1 MTRSLKI
8 TARFPLGVYLG
19 HKPDGS
25 ADTLPDPARLHAA
38 LLNSAAQGTHA
49 VQGEQGLEP
58 SETSLKALMWLEENQ
73 PDGIEI
79 PEYMPVYKDAR
90 RFMHREVAQAK
101 KKRQTEKRTISE
113 GTAVSGKIGWVWNQ
127 VPNDIADTV
136 EQLCDDVPHLGES
149 TSVAVLAPG
158 DVNPNLNL
166 DLQGSP
172 LESGGTMLRVPA
184 IGRTNALL
192 EMYRNNN
199 SRKFPTVASDK
210 PKEEEK
216 PENLP
221 VTHECLT
228 QVMYSTPEPE
238 YPEVPWSRVGLL
250 EIEGEELPP
259 EEHVALCVALH
270 RAIIAGIGYGASSFF
285 TGKYPRGA
293 EVPANRL
300 AFHYIP
306 AHYIQHLGIKNSV
319 IAIMVPENTSPEDLI
334 QLGRSLNAVPYLWGR
349 TFGKRKVYF
358 GGQVI
363 NAHEFWPA
371 VHAGY
376 KRLWKPLTAIV
387 PETRPVKKKDGGARW
402 TLADS
407 GLLSIAYVWRDK
419 FNTFAR
425 GEQRYL
431 ELRNQVKEQS
441 DAQVYQARTIHTR
454 PTVYV
459 HKVPQNV
466 MPQPWQGVLSLGNLA
481 NDRTIIALGQSRH
494 LGAGLLVPY
503 DVPEEEFIYLQQA
516 YKERKNDQ

>member
-1 MTRSLKI
+1 MQELGI
-8 TARFPLGVYLG
+8 IARFPLGVYTG
-19 HKPDGS
+19 HKRDGS

-49 VQGEQGLEP
+49 VLGEQGLEP
-58 SETSLKALMWLEENQ
+58 SETSLKALMWLEKNP

-90 RFMHREVAQAK
+90 RFMYREVAPAK
-101 KKRQTEKRTISE
+101 KKRKTEKRTISE
-113 GTAVSGKIGWVWNQ
+113 GTAVSGKIGWVWKQ
-127 VPNDIADTV
+127 VPDDIANTL
-136 EQLCDDVPHLGES
+136 EQLCDDVPYLGES

-199 SRKFPTVASDK
+199 PTVENDK

-228 QVMYSTPEPE
+228 QVKYSTPEPE
-238 YPEVPWSRVGLL
+238 YPEVPWSRALLL
-250 EIEGEELPP
+250 EIEGEELSP

-349 TFGKRKVYF
+349 TFGKRKLYF

-371 VHAGY
+371 VQPGY
-376 KRLWKPLTAIV
+376 RRLWKPLTAIV

-419 FNTFAR
+419 FNTAAR

-431 ELRNQVKEQS
+431 ELRNQVEEQS
-441 DAQVYQARTIHTR
+441 DAQVYHARTIHTR
-454 PTVYV
+454 PTAYV

-466 MPQPWQGVLSLGNLA
+466 MPQPWRGVLSLGNLT

-503 DVPEEEFIYLQQA
+503 DVPKEEFIYLQQA

>member
-1 MTRSLKI
+1 MQELGI
-8 TARFPLGVYLG
+8 IARFPLGVYTG
-19 HKPDGS
+19 HKRDGS

-49 VQGEQGLEP
+49 VLGEQGLEP
-58 SETSLKALMWLEENQ
+58 SETSLKALMWLEKNP

-90 RFMHREVAQAK
+90 RFMYREVAPAK
-101 KKRQTEKRTISE
+101 KKRKTEKRTISE
-113 GTAVSGKIGWVWNQ
+113 GTAVSGKIGWVWKQ
-127 VPNDIADTV
+127 VPDDIANTL
-136 EQLCDDVPHLGES
+136 EQLCDDVPYLGES

-199 SRKFPTVASDK
+199 PTVENDK

-228 QVMYSTPEPE
+228 QVKYSTPEPE
-238 YPEVPWSRVGLL
+238 YPEVPWSRALLL
-250 EIEGEELPP
+250 EIEGEELSP

-319 IAIMVPENTSPEDLI
+319 IAIMIPENTSPEDLI

-358 GGQVI
+358 GGQII

-371 VHAGY
+371 VQPGY
-376 KRLWKPLTAIV
+376 RRLWKPLTAIV
-387 PETRPVKKKDGGARW
+387 PETRPVKKRDGGPRW

-419 FNTFAR
+419 FNTAAR

-431 ELRNQVKEQS
+431 ELRSQVEEQS
-441 DAQVYQARTIHTR
+441 DAQVYHARTIHTR
-454 PTVYV
+454 PTAYV

-466 MPQPWQGVLSLGNLA
+466 MPQSWHGVLSLGNLT

-503 DVPEEEFIYLQQA
+503 DVLEEEFIYLQQA

>member
-1 MTRSLKI
+1 MQELGI
-8 TARFPLGVYLG
+8 IARFPLGVYTG
-19 HKPDGS
+19 HKRDGS

-49 VQGEQGLEP
+49 VLGEQGLEP
-58 SETSLKALMWLEENQ
+58 SETSLKALMWLEKN
-73 PDGIEI
+73 PPNGIEI

-90 RFMHREVAQAK
+90 RFMYREVAPAK
-101 KKRQTEKRTISE
+101 KKRKTEKRTISE

-127 VPNDIADTV
+127 VPNDIANTL
-136 EQLCDDVPHLGES
+136 EQLCDDVPYLGES
-149 TSVAVLAPG
+149 TSVTVLGSG
-158 DVNPNLNL
+158 DVSPNLIL
-166 DLQGSP
+166 DLQGNP
-172 LESGGTMLRVPA
+172 LEAVGTMLRIPA
-184 IGRTNALL
+184 PGRTDALI
-192 EMYRNNN
+192 ETYRENNPY
-199 SRKFPTVASDK
+199 KVPPVGKDK
-210 PKEEEK
+210 PKK
-216 PENLP
+216 KS
-221 VTHECLT
+221 VTYECLT
-228 QVMYSTPEPE
+228 QVMYSTPELE
-238 YPEVPWSRVGLL
+238 YPEVPWSRVVLL
-250 EIEGEELPP
+250 EIKGEELSP

-306 AHYIQHLGIKNSV
+306 VHYIQHLGIKNSV
-319 IAIMVPENTSPEDLI
+319 IAIMVPESASPEDLI

-371 VHAGY
+371 VQPDY
-376 KRLWKPLTAIV
+376 RRLWKPLTAIV

-419 FNTFAR
+419 FNTVAR

-431 ELRNQVKEQS
+431 ELRNQVEEQS
-441 DAQVYQARTIHTR
+441 DAQVYHARTIHTR
-454 PTVYV
+454 PTAYV

-466 MPQPWQGVLSLGNLA
+466 MPQPWGGVLSLGNLT

>member
-1 MTRSLKI
+1 MQELGI
-8 TARFPLGVYLG
+8 IARFPLGVYTG
-19 HKPDGS
+19 HKRDGS
-25 ADTLPDPARLHAA
+25 ADTLPDPVRLHAA

-49 VQGEQGLEP
+49 VLGEQGLEP
-58 SETSLKALMWLEENQ
+58 SETSLKALMWLEKNP

-90 RFMHREVAQAK
+90 RFMYREVAPAK
-101 KKRQTEKRTISE
+101 KKRKTEKRTISE
-113 GTAVSGKIGWVWNQ
+113 GTAVSGKIGWVWKQ
-127 VPNDIADTV
+127 VPDDIANTL
-136 EQLCDDVPHLGES
+136 EQLCDDVPYLGES
-149 TSVAVLAPG
+149 TSVTVLGSG
-158 DVNPNLNL
+158 DVSPNLIL
-166 DLQGSP
+166 DLQGNP
-172 LESGGTMLRVPA
+172 LEAVGTMLRIPA
-184 IGRTNALL
+184 PGRTDALI
-192 EMYRNNN
+192 ETYR
-199 SRKFPTVASDK
+199 
-210 PKEEEK
+210 
-216 PENLP
+216 ENKL
-221 VTHECLT
+221 VTYECLT
-228 QVMYSTPEPE
+228 QVMYSTPEPK
-238 YPEVPWSRVGLL
+238 YPEVPWNRVILL
-250 EIEGEELPP
+250 EIEGEELSP

-319 IAIMVPENTSPEDLI
+319 IAIMIPENTSPEDLI

-358 GGQVI
+358 GGQII

-371 VHAGY
+371 VQPGY
-376 KRLWKPLTAIV
+376 RRLWKPLTAIV

-419 FNTFAR
+419 FNTAAR

-431 ELRNQVKEQS
+431 ELRNQVEEQS
-441 DAQVYQARTIHTR
+441 DAQVYHARTIHTR
-454 PTVYV
+454 PTAYV

-466 MPQPWQGVLSLGNLA
+466 MPQPWRGVLSLGNLT

>member
-1 MTRSLKI
+1 MQELGI
-8 TARFPLGVYLG
+8 IARFPLGVYTG
-19 HKPDGS
+19 HKRDGS

-49 VQGEQGLEP
+49 VLGEQGLEP
-58 SETSLKALMWLEENQ
+58 SETSLKALMWLEKNP

-90 RFMHREVAQAK
+90 RFMYREVAPAK
-101 KKRQTEKRTISE
+101 KKRKTEKRTISE
-113 GTAVSGKIGWVWNQ
+113 GTAVSGKIGWVWKQ
-127 VPNDIADTV
+127 VPDDIANTL
-136 EQLCDDVPHLGES
+136 EQLCDDVPYLGES

-199 SRKFPTVASDK
+199 PTVENDK

-228 QVMYSTPEPE
+228 QVKYSTPEPE
-238 YPEVPWSRVGLL
+238 YPEVPWSRALLL
-250 EIEGEELPP
+250 EIEGEELFP

-319 IAIMVPENTSPEDLI
+319 IAIMIPENTSPEDLI

-358 GGQVI
+358 GGQII

-371 VHAGY
+371 VQPGY
-376 KRLWKPLTAIV
+376 RRLWKPLTAIV
-387 PETRPVKKKDGGARW
+387 PETRPVKKRDGGPRW

-419 FNTFAR
+419 FNTAAR

-431 ELRNQVKEQS
+431 ELRSQVEEQS
-441 DAQVYQARTIHTR
+441 DAQVYHARTIHTR
-454 PTVYV
+454 PTAYV

-466 MPQPWQGVLSLGNLA
+466 MPQPWHGVLSLGNLT

-503 DVPEEEFIYLQQA
+503 DVLEEEFIYLQQA

>member
-1 MTRSLKI
+1 MQELGI
-8 TARFPLGVYLG
+8 IARFPLGVYTG
-19 HKPDGS
+19 HKRDGS
-25 ADTLPDPARLHAA
+25 ADTLPDPVRLHAA

-49 VQGEQGLEP
+49 VLGEQGLEP
-58 SETSLKALMWLEENQ
+58 SETSLKALMWLEKNP

-90 RFMHREVAQAK
+90 RFMYREVAPAK
-101 KKRQTEKRTISE
+101 KKRKTEKRTISE
-113 GTAVSGKIGWVWNQ
+113 GTAVSGKIGWVWKQ
-127 VPNDIADTV
+127 VPDDIANTL
-136 EQLCDDVPHLGES
+136 EQLCDDVPYLGES
-149 TSVAVLAPG
+149 TSVTVLGSG
-158 DVNPNLNL
+158 DVSPNLIL
-166 DLQGSP
+166 DLQGNP
-172 LESGGTMLRVPA
+172 LEAVGTMLRIPA
-184 IGRTNALL
+184 PGRTDALI
-192 EMYRNNN
+192 ETYR
-199 SRKFPTVASDK
+199 
-210 PKEEEK
+210 
-216 PENLP
+216 ENKL
-221 VTHECLT
+221 VTYECLT
-228 QVMYSTPEPE
+228 QVMYSTPEPK
-238 YPEVPWSRVGLL
+238 YPEVPWNRVILL
-250 EIEGEELPP
+250 EIEGEELSP

-319 IAIMVPENTSPEDLI
+319 IAIMIPENTSPEDLI

-349 TFGKRKVYF
+349 TFGKRKLYF

-371 VHAGY
+371 VQPGY
-376 KRLWKPLTAIV
+376 RRLWKPLTAIV

-419 FNTFAR
+419 FNTAAR

-431 ELRNQVKEQS
+431 ELRNQVEEQS
-441 DAQVYQARTIHTR
+441 DAQVYHARTIHTR
-454 PTVYV
+454 PTAYV

-466 MPQPWQGVLSLGNLA
+466 MPQPWRGVLSLGNLT

>member
-1 MTRSLKI
+1 
-8 TARFPLGVYLG
+8 
-19 HKPDGS
+19 
-25 ADTLPDPARLHAA
+25 
-38 LLNSAAQGTHA
+38 
-49 VQGEQGLEP
+49 
-58 SETSLKALMWLEENQ
+58 
-73 PDGIEI
+73 
-79 PEYMPVYKDAR
+79 
-90 RFMHREVAQAK
+90 
-101 KKRQTEKRTISE
+101 
-113 GTAVSGKIGWVWNQ
+113 
-127 VPNDIADTV
+127 
-136 EQLCDDVPHLGES
+136 
-149 TSVAVLAPG
+149 
-158 DVNPNLNL
+158 
-166 DLQGSP
+166 
-172 LESGGTMLRVPA
+172 MLRVPA
-184 IGRTNALL
+184 VGRTNALL
-192 EMYRNNN
+192 KMYRNNN
-199 SRKFPTVASDK
+199 PRKFPTVASDK

-228 QVMYSTPEPE
+228 QVKYSTPEPK
-238 YPEVPWSRVGLL
+238 YPKVPWNRVILL

-270 RAIIAGIGYGASSFF
+270 RAVIAGIGYGASSFF

-293 EVPANRL
+293 EIPANRL
-300 AFHYIP
+300 AFQYIP
-306 AHYIQHLGIKNSV
+306 ADYIQHLGIKNSA
-319 IAIMVPENTSPEDLI
+319 IAIMVPESASPEDLI
-334 QLGRSLNAVPYLWGR
+334 QLGRSLNAVPHLWGR

-371 VHAGY
+371 VQPGY
-376 KRLWKPLTAIV
+376 RRLWKPLTAIV

-419 FNTFAR
+419 FNTAAR

-441 DAQVYQARTIHTR
+441 DAQVYHARTIHTR
-454 PTVYV
+454 PTAYV

-466 MPQPWQGVLSLGNLA
+466 MPQPWRGVLSLGNLT

>member
-1 MTRSLKI
+1 MTRILKI

-19 HKPDGS
+19 HKRDGS

-49 VQGEQGLEP
+49 VQGDNGLEP
-58 SETSLKALMWLEENQ
+58 SETSLKALIWLEQNQ

-127 VPNDIADTV
+127 VPDNIADTV
-136 EQLCDDVPHLGES
+136 EQLCDDVPYLGES
-149 TSVAVLAPG
+149 TSVAILAPG

-184 IGRTNALL
+184 VGRTNALL
-192 EMYRNNN
+192 KMYRNNN
-199 SRKFPTVASDK
+199 PRKFPAVASDK

-228 QVMYSTPEPE
+228 QVKYSTPEPK
-238 YPEVPWSRVGLL
+238 YPKVPWNRVILL
-250 EIEGEELPP
+250 EVEGEELSP

-270 RAIIAGIGYGASSFF
+270 RAVIAGIGYGASSFF

-293 EVPANRL
+293 EIPANRL
-300 AFHYIP
+300 AFQYIP
-306 AHYIQHLGIKNSV
+306 ADYIRHLGIKNSA
-319 IAIMVPENTSPEDLI
+319 IAIMVPESASPEDLI
-334 QLGRSLNAVPYLWGR
+334 QLGRSLNAVPHLWGR

-371 VHAGY
+371 TRSGRR
-376 KRLWKPLTAIV
+376 RLWKPLTAIV
-387 PETRPVKKKDGGARW
+387 PETRPVKKKDGDACW

-419 FNTFAR
+419 FSTAAK
-425 GEQRYL
+425 GEKRYL

-441 DAQVYQARTIHTR
+441 GAQVYQAQTIHTR
-454 PTVYV
+454 PTAYV

-466 MPQPWQGVLSLGNLA
+466 MPQPWRGVLSLGNLA

-516 YKERKNDQ
+516 YKERRNDQ

>member
-1 MTRSLKI
+1 
-8 TARFPLGVYLG
+8 
-19 HKPDGS
+19 
-25 ADTLPDPARLHAA
+25 
-38 LLNSAAQGTHA
+38 
-49 VQGEQGLEP
+49 
-58 SETSLKALMWLEENQ
+58 
-73 PDGIEI
+73 
-79 PEYMPVYKDAR
+79 
-90 RFMHREVAQAK
+90 
-101 KKRQTEKRTISE
+101 
-113 GTAVSGKIGWVWNQ
+113 
-127 VPNDIADTV
+127 
-136 EQLCDDVPHLGES
+136 
-149 TSVAVLAPG
+149 
-158 DVNPNLNL
+158 
-166 DLQGSP
+166 
-172 LESGGTMLRVPA
+172 MLRVPA

-199 SRKFPTVASDK
+199 PRKFPTVASDK

-228 QVMYSTPEPE
+228 QVKYSTPEPE
-238 YPEVPWSRVGLL
+238 YPEVPWSRVILL
-250 EIEGEELPP
+250 EVEGEELPP

-319 IAIMVPENTSPEDLI
+319 IAIMVPESASPEDLI
-334 QLGRSLNAVPYLWGR
+334 QLGRSLNAVPHLWGR

>member
-1 MTRSLKI
+1 MQELGI
-8 TARFPLGVYLG
+8 IARFPLGVYTG
-19 HKPDGS
+19 HKRDGS

-49 VQGEQGLEP
+49 VLGEQGLEP
-58 SETSLKALMWLEENQ
+58 SETSLKALMWLEKNP

-90 RFMHREVAQAK
+90 RFMYREVAPAK
-101 KKRQTEKRTISE
+101 KKRKTEKRTISE
-113 GTAVSGKIGWVWNQ
+113 GTAVSGKIGWVWKQ
-127 VPNDIADTV
+127 VPDDIANTL
-136 EQLCDDVPHLGES
+136 EQLCDDVPYLGES

-199 SRKFPTVASDK
+199 PTVENDK

-228 QVMYSTPEPE
+228 QVKYSTPEPE
-238 YPEVPWSRVGLL
+238 YPEVPWSRALLL
-250 EIEGEELPP
+250 EIEGEELSP

-319 IAIMVPENTSPEDLI
+319 IAIMIPENTSPEDLI

-358 GGQVI
+358 GGQII

-371 VHAGY
+371 VQPGY
-376 KRLWKPLTAIV
+376 RRLWKPLTAIV
-387 PETRPVKKKDGGARW
+387 PETRPVKKRDGGPRW

-419 FNTFAR
+419 FNTAAR

-431 ELRNQVKEQS
+431 ELRSQVEEQS
-441 DAQVYQARTIHTR
+441 DAQVYHARTIHTR
-454 PTVYV
+454 PTAYV

-466 MPQPWQGVLSLGNLA
+466 MPQPWHGVLSLGNLT

-503 DVPEEEFIYLQQA
+503 DVLEEEFIYLQQA

>member
-113 GTAVSGKIGWVWNQ
+113 GTAVSGKIGWVWTQ

-136 EQLCDDVPHLGES
+136 EQLCDDVPYLGES
-149 TSVAVLAPG
+149 TSVAILAPG

-184 IGRTNALL
+184 VGRTNALL
-192 EMYRNNN
+192 KMYRNNN
-199 SRKFPTVASDK
+199 PRKFPTVASDK

-228 QVMYSTPEPE
+228 QVKYSTPEPK
-238 YPEVPWSRVGLL
+238 YPKVPWNRVILL
-250 EIEGEELPP
+250 EVEGEELPP

-270 RAIIAGIGYGASSFF
+270 RAVIAGIGYGVSSFF
-285 TGKYPRGA
+285 TGKYPRGT
-293 EVPANRL
+293 EIPANRL
-300 AFHYIP
+300 AFQYIP
-306 AHYIQHLGIKNSV
+306 ADYIQHLGIKNSA
-319 IAIMVPENTSPEDLI
+319 IAIMVPESASPEDLI
-334 QLGRSLNAVPYLWGR
+334 QLGRSLNAVPHLWGR

-371 VHAGY
+371 TGSGHR
-376 KRLWKPLTAIV
+376 RLWKPLTAIV
-387 PETRPVKKKDGGARW
+387 PETRPVKKKDGDARW

-419 FNTFAR
+419 FSTVAK
-425 GEQRYL
+425 GEKRYL
-431 ELRNQVKEQS
+431 ELRNQVEEQS
-441 DAQVYQARTIHTR
+441 GAQVYQAQTIHTH
-454 PTVYV
+454 PSAYV
-459 HKVPQNV
+459 HKVPRNV
-466 MPQPWQGVLSLGNLA
+466 MPQPWRGVLSLGNLA
-481 NDRTIIALGQSRH
+481 NDRTIVALGQSRH

-516 YKERKNDQ
+516 YKERRNDQ

>member
-1 MTRSLKI
+1 MQELGI
-8 TARFPLGVYLG
+8 IARFPLGVYTG
-19 HKPDGS
+19 HKRDGS

-49 VQGEQGLEP
+49 VLGEKGLEP
-58 SETSLKALMWLEENQ
+58 SEMSLKALMWLEKN
-73 PDGIEI
+73 PPNGIEI

-90 RFMHREVAQAK
+90 RFMYREVAPAK
-101 KKRQTEKRTISE
+101 KKRKTEKRTISE

-127 VPNDIADTV
+127 VPNDIAETV

-199 SRKFPTVASDK
+199 PTVENDK

-238 YPEVPWSRVGLL
+238 YPEVPWSRVVLL
-250 EIEGEELPP
+250 EIEGEELSP

-306 AHYIQHLGIKNSV
+306 VHYIQHLGIKNSV
-319 IAIMVPENTSPEDLI
+319 IAIMIPENTSPEDLI
-334 QLGRSLNAVPYLWGR
+334 QLGCSLNAVPYLWGR

-358 GGQVI
+358 GGQII

-371 VHAGY
+371 VQLGY
-376 KRLWKPLTAIV
+376 RRLWKPLTAIV

-419 FNTFAR
+419 FNTAAR

-454 PTVYV
+454 PTAYV

-466 MPQPWQGVLSLGNLA
+466 MPQPWHGVLSLGNLA

>member
-1 MTRSLKI
+1 
-8 TARFPLGVYLG
+8 
-19 HKPDGS
+19 
-25 ADTLPDPARLHAA
+25 
-38 LLNSAAQGTHA
+38 
-49 VQGEQGLEP
+49 
-58 SETSLKALMWLEENQ
+58 MW
-73 PDGIEI
+73 
-79 PEYMPVYKDAR
+79 K
-90 RFMHREVAQAK
+90 
-101 KKRQTEKRTISE
+101 
-113 GTAVSGKIGWVWNQ
+113 Q
-127 VPNDIADTV
+127 VPDDIANTL
-136 EQLCDDVPHLGES
+136 EQLCDDVPYLGES

-199 SRKFPTVASDK
+199 PTVENDK

-228 QVMYSTPEPE
+228 QVKYSTPEPE
-238 YPEVPWSRVGLL
+238 YPEVPWSRALLL
-250 EIEGEELPP
+250 EIEGEELSP

-319 IAIMVPENTSPEDLI
+319 IAIMIPENTSPEDLI

-358 GGQVI
+358 GGQII

-371 VHAGY
+371 VQPGY
-376 KRLWKPLTAIV
+376 RRLWKPLTAIV
-387 PETRPVKKKDGGARW
+387 PETRPVKKRDGGPRW

-419 FNTFAR
+419 FNTAAR

-431 ELRNQVKEQS
+431 ELRSQVEEQS
-441 DAQVYQARTIHTR
+441 DAQVYHARTIHTR
-454 PTVYV
+454 PTAYV

-466 MPQPWQGVLSLGNLA
+466 MPQPWHGVLSLGNLT

-503 DVPEEEFIYLQQA
+503 DVLEEEFIYLQQA

>member
-1 MTRSLKI
+1 MQELGI
-8 TARFPLGVYLG
+8 IARFPLGVYTG
-19 HKPDGS
+19 HKQDGN
-25 ADTLPDPARLHAA
+25 ADTFPEPVRLHAA
-38 LLNSAAQGTHA
+38 LVSSAAQGSLAFTNEK
-49 VQGEQGLEP
+49 GELEP
-58 SETSLKALMWLEENQ
+58 SKASLKALKWLEENP

-79 PEYMPVYKDAR
+79 PESHPVHKGSI
-90 RFMHREVAQAK
+90 RFTYRNITNITVSSRPKEGQ
-101 KKRQTEKRTISE
+101 ISD
-113 GTAVSGKIGWVWNQ
+113 GTALGGNIGWYWKQ
-127 VPNDIADTV
+127 VPDDIANTL
-136 EQLCDDVPHLGES
+136 EQLCDDVPYLGES
-149 TSVAVLAPG
+149 TSVTVLGSG
-158 DVNPNLNL
+158 DVSPNLIL
-166 DLQGSP
+166 DLQGNP
-172 LESGGTMLRVPA
+172 LEAVGTMLRIPA
-184 IGRTNALL
+184 PGRTDALI
-192 EMYRNNN
+192 ETYRENNPYN
-199 SRKFPTVASDK
+199 VPPVGKDK
-210 PKEEEK
+210 PKK
-216 PENLP
+216 KS
-221 VTHECLT
+221 VTYECLT

-238 YPEVPWSRVGLL
+238 YPEVPWSRVILL

-306 AHYIQHLGIKNSV
+306 VHYIQHLGIKNSV
-319 IAIMVPENTSPEDLI
+319 IAIMIPESASPEDLI

-371 VHAGY
+371 VQPGY
-376 KRLWKPLTAIV
+376 RRLWKPLTAIV

-419 FNTFAR
+419 FNTVAR

-431 ELRNQVKEQS
+431 ELRNQVEEQS
-441 DAQVYQARTIHTR
+441 DAQVYHARTIHTR
-454 PTVYV
+454 PTAYV

-466 MPQPWQGVLSLGNLA
+466 MPQPWRGVLSLGNLA

>member
-1 MTRSLKI
+1 MQELGI
-8 TARFPLGVYLG
+8 IARFPLGVYTG
-19 HKPDGS
+19 HKRDGS
-25 ADTLPDPARLHAA
+25 ADTLPDPVRLHAA

-49 VQGEQGLEP
+49 VLGEQGLEP
-58 SETSLKALMWLEENQ
+58 SETSLKALMWLEKNP

-90 RFMHREVAQAK
+90 RFMYREVAPAK
-101 KKRQTEKRTISE
+101 KKRKTEKRTISE
-113 GTAVSGKIGWVWNQ
+113 GTAVSGKIGWVWKQ
-127 VPNDIADTV
+127 VPDDIANTL
-136 EQLCDDVPHLGES
+136 EQLCDDVPYLGES

-199 SRKFPTVASDK
+199 PTVENDK

-228 QVMYSTPEPE
+228 QVKYSTPEPE
-238 YPEVPWSRVGLL
+238 YPEVPWSRALLL
-250 EIEGEELPP
+250 EIEGEELSP

-349 TFGKRKVYF
+349 TFGKRKLYF

-371 VHAGY
+371 VQPGY
-376 KRLWKPLTAIV
+376 RRLWKPLTAIV

-419 FNTFAR
+419 FNTAAR

-431 ELRNQVKEQS
+431 ELRNQVEEQS
-441 DAQVYQARTIHTR
+441 DAQVYHARTIHTR
-454 PTVYV
+454 PTAYV

-466 MPQPWQGVLSLGNLA
+466 MPQPWRGVLSLGNLT

-503 DVPEEEFIYLQQA
+503 DVPKEEFIYLQQA

>member
-1 MTRSLKI
+1 MQELGI
-8 TARFPLGVYLG
+8 IARFPLGVYTG
-19 HKPDGS
+19 HKRDDS

-49 VQGEQGLEP
+49 VLGEQGLEP
-58 SETSLKALMWLEENQ
+58 SETSLKALMWLEKNP

-90 RFMHREVAQAK
+90 RFMYREVAPAK
-101 KKRQTEKRTISE
+101 KKRKTEKRTISE
-113 GTAVSGKIGWVWNQ
+113 GTAVSGKIGWVWKQ
-127 VPNDIADTV
+127 VPDDIANTL
-136 EQLCDDVPHLGES
+136 EQLCDDVPYLGES

-199 SRKFPTVASDK
+199 PTVENDK

-228 QVMYSTPEPE
+228 QVKYSTPEPE
-238 YPEVPWSRVGLL
+238 YPEVPWSRALLL
-250 EIEGEELPP
+250 EIEGEELSP

-349 TFGKRKVYF
+349 TFGKRKLYF

-371 VHAGY
+371 VQPGY
-376 KRLWKPLTAIV
+376 RRLWKPLTAIV

-419 FNTFAR
+419 FNTAAR

-431 ELRNQVKEQS
+431 ELRNQVEEQS
-441 DAQVYQARTIHTR
+441 DAQVYHARTIHTR
-454 PTVYV
+454 PTAYV

-466 MPQPWQGVLSLGNLA
+466 MPQPWRGVLSLGNLT

-503 DVPEEEFIYLQQA
+503 DVPKEEFIYLQQA